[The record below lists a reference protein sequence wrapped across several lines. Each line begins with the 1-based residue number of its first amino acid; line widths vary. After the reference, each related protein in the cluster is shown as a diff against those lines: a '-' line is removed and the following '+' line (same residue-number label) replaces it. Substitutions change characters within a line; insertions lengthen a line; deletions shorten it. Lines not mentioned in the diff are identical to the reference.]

1 MYLAVHPCSDCASY
15 GYGADPDTNK
25 STCTQTRDAVQCG
38 EIGEKLCKPT
48 KRCVSNCSTCSSPD
62 TKDPP
67 PSEKLEE
74 HYCRH
79 YDCPSGS
86 FLDVENHRCK
96 NWTHCEIN
104 EYIKK
109 KKLAFILRLLDPKV
123 PTIKNIGINIL
134 SNDKKKTN
142 KSSVLKAINKASS
155 INSKLIKKPY

>member
-1 MYLAVHPCSDCASY
+1 MMSKLFCIFLILVALGC
-15 GYGADPDTNK
+15 
-25 STCTQTRDAVQCG
+25 TCDAMAGGSSIDAVQCG

-109 KKLAFILRLLDPKV
+109 
-123 PTIKNIGINIL
+123 N
-134 SNDKKKTN
+134 
-142 KSSVLKAINKASS
+142 ASS
-155 INSKLIKKPY
+155 TSDVVCEFCPSDEISLQINSQSCVKV